1 MVSCDTC
8 GVPVSSTGY
17 LGGGIVCKD
26 CAKDKREHNVEALQA
41 RIQKHGGGDDYN
53 GDVTELLY

>member
-1 MVSCDTC
+1 MNCDTC
-8 GVPVSSTGY
+8 GIKVSTTGF

-26 CAKDKREHNVEALQA
+26 CARDKSQGNTEALQE
-41 RIQKHGGGDDYN
+41 RIDKHGGGEDYN